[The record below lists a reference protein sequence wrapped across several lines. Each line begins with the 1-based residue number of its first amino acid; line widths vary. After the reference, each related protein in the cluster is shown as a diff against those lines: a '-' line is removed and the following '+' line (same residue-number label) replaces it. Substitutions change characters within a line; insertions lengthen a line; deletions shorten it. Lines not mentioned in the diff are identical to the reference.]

1 MDPANVTNPVNAEST
16 KTVEQRLEILEK
28 LHYKLNN
35 AVFRHQT
42 RLYLLDS
49 SDNNVIT
56 RLQKLET
63 GENSR
68 MTRVHQLNGV
78 ASSAVKPDVSPMSTP
93 TNTPRDSHAASLNT
107 AGVVHPSGGASA
119 IRYSTGSGSPTT
131 GHVVPPAVSPG
142 GRFHPGR
149 FLRK

>member
-1 MDPANVTNPVNAEST
+1 MCRYNGLVHAGNGD
-16 KTVEQRLEILEK
+16 I
-28 LHYKLNN
+28 
-35 AVFRHQT
+35 FRHQNRLHVLDSGDNSVIT
-42 RLYLLDS
+42 RLLKLEHGVDS
-49 SDNNVIT
+49 VMA

-63 GENSR
+63 GENSL

-131 GHVVPPAVSPG
+131 GHVVPPAVSPR